1 MAPEEAKAYITAKRK
16 LKEEL
21 KQKIRK
27 AMGHGQVFMV
37 DMVYEDKMNEKENR
51 SLGKQV
57 ELIMQVI
64 KHFEEPPSIHVCSFE
79 GGIKSQM

>member
-1 MAPEEAKAYITAKRK
+1 MRKKLYCHKKREQRQAQKEKMHQMTNNMSKEEAKAFLTAIKK
-16 LKEEL
+16 HKDEL

-37 DMVYEDKMNEKENR
+37 DMVYEGNMNDKENR

-57 ELIMQVI
+57 
-64 KHFEEPPSIHVCSFE
+64 
-79 GGIKSQM
+79 